1 MRCTIQPTTTNL
13 SYTAKTERVKGRGVG
28 GGGGGVGWPNSHG
41 IRPSIRQLVHDF
53 CDFLSNHIYGIATT
67 ANECSICSAS
77 LYMVFCEIFLSTV
90 CAIATTSSVVPEWKK
105 RDDHHYRD
113 ISQWTMERK
122 VFFVDER
129 LCFAINIQAGGPI
142 ICFLGV
148 QSFFWRGGLRSTTRC
163 QIINQSSMLL
173 INIEPNKCLEF
184 IQALGLSSKIKVE
197 WASKRVIVCLFV
209 CLLVHLTVL
218 KLLPPETTKKK
229 LLTSLWK
236 MHISKTQETQKY
248 PKSEEIMTPRPPQ
261 LPKRNILFLI
271 FLGIQ

>member
-1 MRCTIQPTTTNL
+1 MIF
-13 SYTAKTERVKGRGVG
+13 V
-28 GGGGGVGWPNSHG
+28 
-41 IRPSIRQLVHDF
+41 I
-53 CDFLSNHIYGIATT
+53 FLSNHIYGIATT

-218 KLLPPETTKKK
+218 KLLPPETTKKNFWHLSGK
-229 LLTSLWK
+229 C
-236 MHISKTQETQKY
+236 ISAKPKK
-248 PKSEEIMTPRPPQ
+248 PKSTQSQKRSWHPAPPNSPNEIS
-261 LPKRNILFLI
+261 F
-271 FLGIQ
+271 F